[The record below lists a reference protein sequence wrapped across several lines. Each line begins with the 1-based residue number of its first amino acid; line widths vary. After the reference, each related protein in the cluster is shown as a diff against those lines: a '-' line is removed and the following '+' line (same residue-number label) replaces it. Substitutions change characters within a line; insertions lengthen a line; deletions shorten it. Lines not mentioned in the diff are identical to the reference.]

1 MSIKINHLSYT
12 YLSKTKNPVKALDDV
27 SFEIKSN
34 QITAIVGHTGSGKST
49 LIQTLN
55 ALILPEKGEV
65 RVDDFVITSK
75 PNKNKVTKALRKH
88 IAVVFQFPEYQLFE
102 ETVEKDVAFGLKNY
116 GVKEEEAIK
125 QAHLALKEV
134 GLDESFYKRSP
145 FELSGGEK
153 RRVAIAGILV
163 LNPDILVLDEPTAG
177 LDPQGTLSV
186 INLIQKLKRDGKTIV
201 LVCHDMELVLQIAD
215 EVVVLKDGKEV
226 YQGSPASLFELDE
239 KELSLDVPQL
249 YSFAQNLIKR
259 GLALDISKIKDVDS
273 LFEEIKRVKK
283 WQK

>member
-27 SFEIKSN
+27 TFEIKSN

-239 KELSLDVPQL
+239 KALSLDVPQL
-249 YSFAQNLIKR
+249 YSFAQSLIKR
-259 GLALDISKIKDVDS
+259 GLPLDISKIKDVDS